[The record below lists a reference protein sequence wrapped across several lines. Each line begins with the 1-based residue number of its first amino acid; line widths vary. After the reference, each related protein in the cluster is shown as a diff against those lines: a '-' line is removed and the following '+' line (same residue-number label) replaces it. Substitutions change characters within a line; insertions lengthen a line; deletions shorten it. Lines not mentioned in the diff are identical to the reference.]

1 MKKVQSAA
9 MKVHFN
15 DNEGKIKDHVCIFS
29 VFSILP
35 ILKIMSLYD
44 FFYVLTPSNE
54 ITSTVIKQKKF
65 WF

>member
-1 MKKVQSAA
+1 MFA
-9 MKVHFN
+9 F
-15 DNEGKIKDHVCIFS
+15 FS

-65 WF
+65 